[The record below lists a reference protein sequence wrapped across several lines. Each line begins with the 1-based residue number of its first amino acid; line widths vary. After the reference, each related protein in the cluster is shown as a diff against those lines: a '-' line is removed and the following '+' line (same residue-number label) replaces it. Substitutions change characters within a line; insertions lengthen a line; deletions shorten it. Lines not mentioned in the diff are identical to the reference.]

1 MKEKKVGKIEH
12 YYNHLGVAI
21 VKLGNS
27 ISAGDKLHF
36 LGHTTDFE
44 QKAESI
50 ELEKKKIE
58 KAKKGDSIGIKID
71 NKVRKHDMVY
81 KVEE

>member
-21 VKLGNS
+21 IKLESG
-27 ISAGDKLHF
+27 ISAGDKIHF

-44 QKAESI
+44 QKADSL
-50 ELEKKKIE
+50 ELDKKKIE
-58 KAKKGDSIGIKID
+58 KAKKGDSVGIKID
-71 NKVRKHDMVY
+71 NKVRDHDMVY